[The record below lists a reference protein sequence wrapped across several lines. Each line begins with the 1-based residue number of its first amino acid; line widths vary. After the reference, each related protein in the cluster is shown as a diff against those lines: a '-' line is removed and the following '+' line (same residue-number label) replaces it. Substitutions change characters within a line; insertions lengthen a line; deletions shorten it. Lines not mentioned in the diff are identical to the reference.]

1 MVKIVILKSRRELHR
16 KVFTIS
22 EEETTGWTCLRRR
35 KIIWFIL
42 LFWKFPFNHFKMFM
56 CIKLHSD
63 VWRNQEIWSLSYM
76 IYVVKWSVSLFRFKD
91 LFIFIIY
98 LLFWFTVQGWLRF
111 NLKTS
116 LLFLT
121 VISRVQYLKW
131 MEIIHLL
138 TNVGWKEKNICR
150 ENKNRT

>member
-1 MVKIVILKSRRELHR
+1 MWRTPRDGFFSVTNIAMKHPPFLATERSKVIFLSMVKIVILKSRRELHR

-63 VWRNQEIWSLSYM
+63 VWRNQEIWSLYLTWFM
-76 IYVVKWSVSLFRFKD
+76 LWSDQLVCSNLRIC
-91 LFIFIIY
+91 LY
-98 LLFWFTVQGWLRF
+98 LLFTYYFDLQCKVDWG
-111 NLKTS
+111 
-116 LLFLT
+116 LT
-121 VISRVQYLKW
+121 
-131 MEIIHLL
+131 
-138 TNVGWKEKNICR
+138 
-150 ENKNRT
+150 